1 MGGVVPLQALIFLTI
16 WSPEILRVFYKDKL
30 LTYYCLCVRNIIIE
44 SEIYP
49 FLENIITHKDTI
61 CMDEFGHITH
71 NGIIKIDNN
80 KKMYKY
86 VKSLI
91 KKHIKESQIRE
102 GDILPEPLRER

>member
-1 MGGVVPLQALIFLTI
+1 
-16 WSPEILRVFYKDKL
+16 
-30 LTYYCLCVRNIIIE
+30 
-44 SEIYP
+44 
-49 FLENIITHKDTI
+49 
-61 CMDEFGHITH
+61 MDEFGHITH